1 MRVKTF
7 RGKTMAET
15 LKQVKRQF
23 GPHAVILH
31 TRTATQGGLLGVG
44 GKPCVEI
51 TAARQMSDLP
61 EPLRRGTLQV
71 KSSQDGCADGAA
83 RPMSSSTKLVASP
96 LSDTVL
102 SELGALRSVV
112 DDLVRETRRSQAAD
126 MPGELYE
133 MYLKLV
139 ENAVAEQLARQ
150 LIAEL
155 RRELTEDQLHDPEIV
170 RARLARIVESMVPTA
185 GPIRALRLDKPT
197 VIALIGPTGVG
208 KTTTIAKLA
217 ANLCL
222 REHRKV
228 GLITID
234 TYRIAAV
241 EQLKTYAQIID
252 VPLEVVMEPKELGDA
267 VAGMADRDMILIDT
281 AGRSQRD
288 GCKIKELGEFFDVV
302 RPDEVHLVLSS
313 TSSETV
319 LREAIQQFRKLG
331 VNRVIF
337 TKLDEAIGFG
347 VILDC
352 LQKAEAQL
360 SYVTTGQDVPDD
372 IQVGEGK
379 ALVGLILGTRCP
391 RRDGIPAALS
401 KGVPT

>member
-1 MRVKTF
+1 
-7 RGKTMAET
+7 MAET
-15 LKQVKRQF
+15 LGQVKRQF
-23 GPHAVILH
+23 GPDAVILH

-61 EPLRRGTLQV
+61 ELLRRGTLRV
-71 KSSQDGCADGAA
+71 GLSRDGCADGAA
-83 RPMSSSTKLVASP
+83 KPMSSSTKLVASP
-96 LSDTVL
+96 LSDTLL

-112 DDLVRETRRSQAAD
+112 GDLVRETRRSQAAD
-126 MPGELYE
+126 MPAELHDTYR
-133 MYLKLV
+133 MLV
-139 ENAVAEQLARQ
+139 ENAVAEELARQ
-150 LIAEL
+150 LINEL
-155 RRELTEDQLHDPEIV
+155 RSALTEDQLRDPRIV
-170 RARLARIVESMVPTA
+170 RARLASIVESMVPTA
-185 GPIRALRLDKPT
+185 GPIRPPQRDRPT

-217 ANLCL
+217 ADLSL
-222 REHRKV
+222 RERRRV

-241 EQLKTYAQIID
+241 EQLRTYAQIID
-252 VPLEVVMEPKELGDA
+252 VPLEVVMEPKELGNA
-267 VAGMADRDMILIDT
+267 VAAMADREIILIDT

-288 GCKIKELGEFFDVV
+288 GYKIDELCEFFDAVQ
-302 RPDEVHLVLSS
+302 PDEMHLVLSS
-313 TSSETV
+313 TSSEAV
-319 LREAIQQFRKLG
+319 LRETIQRFRELG

-352 LQKAEAQL
+352 LQMAEARL

-379 ALVGLILGTRCP
+379 ALAKLILGTP
-391 RRDGIPAALS
+391 RRRADGASTAVSELGPTRIPGQSSA
-401 KGVPT
+401 VC